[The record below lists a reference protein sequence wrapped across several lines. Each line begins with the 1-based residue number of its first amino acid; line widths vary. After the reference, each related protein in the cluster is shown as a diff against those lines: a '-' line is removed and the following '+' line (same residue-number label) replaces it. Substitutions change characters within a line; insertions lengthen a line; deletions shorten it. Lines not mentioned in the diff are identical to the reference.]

1 MNESERCLR
10 LSDSMRQRS
19 AGVRALAAVLVEME
33 SAEATVGNA
42 DSLSVQ
48 GARTDSAE
56 AGAAE
61 FDLRYRFSFFSF
73 K

>member
-10 LSDSMRQRS
+10 LSDSMRERS
-19 AGVRALAAVLVEME
+19 AGVRGLGAVVVEIAYAG
-33 SAEATVGNA
+33 SAVGNA

-48 GARTDSAE
+48 GAGTDSAE

-61 FDLRYRFSFFSF
+61 F
-73 K
+73 